1 MKNLRKLS
9 IFSLMVMGMALVSLG
24 VANAGPLTIYGI
36 DGDWANV
43 AGGWNVEIE
52 NDQAPDGRLSVVS
65 WGDEYHWFWNPNPMR
80 SSYEFLSAAT
90 PFDPELDGS
99 VFALGDFTH
108 NNFPIPRGSGI
119 RGVDLLVDLG
129 ITGFGPVTATFEFS
143 HNETP
148 NTPGNPGDEA
158 SRDIVTLVNPIVNRW
173 FSDGV
178 NEYYFHLFGFSQDG
192 GTTLSN
198 EFYTWENRVNTATL
212 YGSITSE
219 AIPTFPEP
227 VPEPSTL
234 LLLGGG
240 LGMLGL
246 AGARRKLKK

>member
-43 AGGWNVEIE
+43 IGGKNVQIQ
-52 NDQAPDGRLSVVS
+52 NDQAPAGRKSVVS
-65 WGDEYHWFWNPNPMR
+65 WGEARSLFNQWPDR
-80 SSYEFLSAAT
+80 SSYEFLSAVT

-108 NNFPIPRGSGI
+108 NNFTIPLGSGI

-158 SRDIVTLVNPIVNRW
+158 SRDIVTLVNPFVNRW

-198 EFYTWENRVNTATL
+198 KFYTWENRVNTATL